1 MAVKPEWW
9 SLWTQI
15 NGQLIK
21 DRKSPTEK
29 DLDMFRELRENHPTK
44 DVETVLR
51 EAVDFLVGLKYDR
64 GIKYKSA
71 RRFVANQFA
80 KGFGGVR
87 QSPGDLDGSLS
98 PNRTAPRLDDYDQTA
113 EGQAQYVADA
123 EEWRD
128 KHEAS

>member
-29 DLDMFRELRENHPTK
+29 DLDMFRELRDK
-44 DVETVLR
+44 DTLF
-51 EAVDFLVGLKYDR
+51 DLPLKYDR

>member
-51 EAVDFLVGLKYDR
+51 EAVDFLV
-64 GIKYKSA
+64 

-123 EEWRD
+123 EEWRGQ
-128 KHEAS
+128 A